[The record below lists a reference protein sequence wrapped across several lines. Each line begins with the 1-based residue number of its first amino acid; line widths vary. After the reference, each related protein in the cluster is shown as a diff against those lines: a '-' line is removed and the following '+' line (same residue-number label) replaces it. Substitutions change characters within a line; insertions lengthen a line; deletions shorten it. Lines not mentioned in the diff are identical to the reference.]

1 MYLGTPL
8 TCAIMECVLEV
19 SAVFVKIIDG
29 INPALKP
36 YVFSDKNYT
45 PYSLRSTYICN
56 LILDDKDIYTVAKL
70 AGHTIAVCE
79 KYYARIDMGKK
90 AKEITDFDYG
100 STRSR
105 NIETESY

>member
-1 MYLGTPL
+1 M
-8 TCAIMECVLEV
+8 
-19 SAVFVKIIDG
+19 
-29 INPALKP
+29 
-36 YVFSDKNYT
+36 
-45 PYSLRSTYICN
+45 
-56 LILDDKDIYTVAKL
+56 VAKL
-70 AGHTIAVCE
+70 SGHTIAVCE

>member
-1 MYLGTPL
+1 MRQYAYNNFNRTWR
-8 TCAIMECVLEV
+8 
-19 SAVFVKIIDG
+19 KIIDG
-29 INPALKP
+29 ISPALKS
-36 YVFSDKNYT
+36 YVFSEKNYT

-56 LILDDKDIYTVAKL
+56 LILDGKDIYTVAKL

-100 STRSR
+100 STRSG

>member
-1 MYLGTPL
+1 MRQYAYNNFNRTWR
-8 TCAIMECVLEV
+8 
-19 SAVFVKIIDG
+19 KIIDG
-29 INPALKP
+29 INPALKL
-36 YVFSDKNYT
+36 YVFSTKNYT

-56 LILDDKDIYTVAKL
+56 LILDNKDIYTVAKL
-70 AGHTIAVCE
+70 AGHTIAVYE

>member
-1 MYLGTPL
+1 MRQYSYNSFNRAWCNVLD
-8 TCAIMECVLEV
+8 IMP
-19 SAVFVKIIDG
+19 KK
-29 INPALKP
+29 LKP
-36 YVFSDKNYT
+36 YVFSDRNYT

-56 LILDDKDIYTVAKL
+56 LILQGKDIYSTAKL